1 MMPIRFKPGA
11 KLLCAIG
18 LAAATLLIAACGGS
32 SSTRSDSATTP
43 IVHSAATTSQ
53 SAAAG
58 KSVPYADT
66 KAGRDVVSTGVVTHR
81 PLHGTG
87 GGEIN
92 DDNPGR
98 ADTGGHTATGQSDPC
113 TLVSR
118 AEAQA
123 IVGKPIGA
131 PVDAPLGPT
140 CIYRPAGAKSF
151 ITVAIESIDF
161 ATIKPLIHNRT
172 QSTINGSTAYCGT
185 YGQPTTFVPLSDGR
199 VLDITAPCAV
209 GARFAAEALPRL

>member
-1 MMPIRFKPGA
+1 MMPTRFRPCAKP
-11 KLLCAIG
+11 LCAIG
-18 LAAATLLIAACGGS
+18 LSAAALLIAACGGS
-32 SSTRSDSATTP
+32 SSTRSATTP

-53 SAAAG
+53 SATAS
-58 KSVPYADT
+58 KSIPYADT

-81 PLHGTG
+81 PLNGTG

-98 ADTGGHTATGQSDPC
+98 ADTGGHSATGRSDPC

-118 AEAQA
+118 AQAQA

-140 CIYRPAGAKSF
+140 CIYQPAGAKSF
-151 ITVAIESIDF
+151 ITVAVESIDF
-161 ATIKPLIHNRT
+161 STIKPLIHNRT
-172 QSTINGSTAYCGT
+172 QSTIDGRAAYCGT
-185 YGQPTTFVPLSDGR
+185 YGQPTTFVPLSNGR
-199 VLDITAPCAV
+199 TLDIAAPCSV
-209 GARFAAEALPRL
+209 GVRFAAEALPRL